1 MYRWVSFEGVIS
13 FRFGKFV
20 LHDISMAQGSLE
32 VAKEVTLTDVNKMDW
47 YQSAIQNITEK
58 TWLFYIRAI
67 WYEQTKSIVQD
78 EIAQYNHTYIH
89 DICIYINGSTML
101 SCWETVT

>member
-1 MYRWVSFEGVIS
+1 MCRWVSFEGVIS

-58 TWLFYIRAI
+58 TYDFFTY
-67 WYEQTKSIVQD
+67 VQYGTNK
-78 EIAQYNHTYIH
+78 QNQLCKTRLRNTTTLTYM
-89 DICIYINGSTML
+89 IYVYT
-101 SCWETVT
+101 